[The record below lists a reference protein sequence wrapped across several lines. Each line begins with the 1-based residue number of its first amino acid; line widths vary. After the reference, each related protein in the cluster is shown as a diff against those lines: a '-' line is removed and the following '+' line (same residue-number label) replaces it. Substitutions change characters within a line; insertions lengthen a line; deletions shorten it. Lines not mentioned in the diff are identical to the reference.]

1 MMVSQRGG
9 IRAMGQQYLSIK
21 DPMKEVEI
29 IEKSKFIAQAF
40 PVCTEEEAI
49 GILNQIKKEYYK
61 ATHNVPAYIIGEK
74 QEIQKCSDDG
84 EPSGTAGIPMLEII
98 KKENL
103 TNILIV
109 VTRYFGGIKLGAG
122 GLIRAYAH
130 MAKKVIDHSKI
141 IKNVL
146 CEKIV
151 VIIDYTYWGKLENKC
166 NTLGFYIDKIK
177 FLEKVYIYFYL
188 QGNQKEMF
196 YKLIG
201 EITNG
206 EGDISL
212 LGEEY
217 IPMSI

>member
-1 MMVSQRGG
+1 MIVSQRGG
-9 IRAMGQQYLSIK
+9 IEHMGQQYLSIK
-21 DPMKEVEI
+21 DPVKEVEI

-84 EPSGTAGIPMLEII
+84 EPSGTAGIPILEII

-103 TNILIV
+103 TNTLII

-122 GLIRAYAH
+122 GLIRTYAH
-130 MAKKVIDHSKI
+130 MAKKAISYSKI
-141 IKNVL
+141 IKYVL

-166 NTLGFYIDKIK
+166 NILGFHIDKID
-177 FLEKVYIYFYL
+177 FLEKVYVHFHL
-188 QGNQKEMF
+188 QKNQKGMF
-196 YKLIG
+196 CKLVE

-206 EGDISL
+206 EGDIRL

-217 IPMSI
+217 ISISI